1 MLIITQFVI
10 SLLLLSSSGL
20 PTRGPTSGTGSDGGR
35 TGNSTRDNCDIELNS
50 KQIETLVSTIQE
62 TLNGLFRILQ
72 RVRLWNS
79 AVMCNYVRT
88 YMFSDKSALFAILHV
103 FA

>member
-72 RVRLWNS
+72 RVQLWNS
-79 AVMCNYVRT
+79 AVMCN